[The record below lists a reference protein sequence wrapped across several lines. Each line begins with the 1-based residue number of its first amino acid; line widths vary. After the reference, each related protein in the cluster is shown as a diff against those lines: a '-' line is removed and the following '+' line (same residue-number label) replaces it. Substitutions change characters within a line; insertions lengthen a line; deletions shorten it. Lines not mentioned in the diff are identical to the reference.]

1 MALEPEPSGG
11 PSDGPPPQAFT
22 VSITELVTRTFTL
35 WTRKLLP
42 YVAIVGALSVFL
54 IALGVAIGVFLPGI
68 IYASDLTSLFSLL
81 LGTTVSDYSTFVVV
95 SLLVILIGLV
105 ITAIIS
111 GAATHYALEDYGYK
125 RADVGS
131 SVSYAL
137 SKFVSIFLVLLIV
150 QLINAVVMGPLGYFT
165 LFALESIDITDP
177 LNPIMNMDAMNG
189 MLIMFIFAIV
199 LVYVNI
205 RITPT
210 SAVVLA
216 EDRSAIDSFKR
227 AFELTSG
234 NFFHIFA
241 GLFLML
247 ITVAVIDIIITLVVG
262 SFIAI
267 IISAMVLASLNYVF
281 QAVLYRDLLSRT
293 ATSSSE
299 TQTDWW

>member
-35 WTRKLLP
+35 WTRKLVP

-54 IALGVAIGVFLPGI
+54 IALGVAIGVFLPSI
-68 IYASDLTSLFSLL
+68 VYASDLTSLFSLL

-125 RADVGS
+125 RADVGT
-131 SVSYAL
+131 SVSHAL

-150 QLINAVVMGPLGYFT
+150 QLLNAAVVGPLGYFT
-165 LFALESIDITDP
+165 LESIDITDP
-177 LNPIMNMDAMNG
+177 LNPVINMDAMNG
-189 MLIMFIFAIV
+189 MLMMFVFAIV
-199 LVYVNI
+199 LMYVNI

-210 SAVVLA
+210 SAIILA

-227 AFELTSG
+227 AFELTGG

-247 ITVAVIDIIITLVVG
+247 ITVAVIDIVITLVVG

-267 IISAMVLASLNYVF
+267 LISAMVLASLNYVF

-293 ATSSSE
+293 ATSSQG
-299 TQTDWW
+299 QTDWW